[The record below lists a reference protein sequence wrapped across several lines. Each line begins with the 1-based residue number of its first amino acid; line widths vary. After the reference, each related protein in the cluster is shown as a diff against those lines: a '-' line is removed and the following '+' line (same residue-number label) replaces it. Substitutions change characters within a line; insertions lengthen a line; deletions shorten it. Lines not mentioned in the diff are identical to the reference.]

1 MIRSLIKASILASGD
16 LLLAPIVP
24 RIILA
29 LATFAQPLLVKDIL
43 EFVQDRDRPV
53 QEGWALV
60 GGFVVVYAVMV
71 LSTALYWEKVS
82 VLFCSL
88 SFLVMAI
95 DSST

>member
-1 MIRSLIKASILASGD
+1 MRASILASGD

-24 RIILA
+24 RIILV

-43 EFVQDRDRPV
+43 EFVQDRDRPI

-71 LSTALYWEKVS
+71 LSTALYWEKVRTL
-82 VLFCSL
+82 LFPNAEDQIQRGWCRY
-88 SFLVMAI
+88 
-95 DSST
+95 TQP